1 MMNPIIYACSS
12 REFKRAYIRI
22 LRCRYRRRRPPVPLP
37 RVLGNPS
44 NPWSALNCSFN
55 KVKGIALKS
64 QARQNARHKTK
75 CCSMNDVE
83 NNTPMLSM
91 KMYSF
96 NEQGS
101 IFSASTVVDDDCA
114 DHVMPEETT
123 SGMWSTPP
131 KLAATS
137 GGESNNHHAWT
148 DYTPS
153 LGNGTD
159 QSAALCHGDHP
170 RPLCHSN
177 PTEQQHSV
185 NSRVQ
190 TADMSA
196 TSLAFCVDNCAP
208 RLNKAPFLGPPRRT
222 IFITPRR

>member
-22 LRCRYRRRRPPVPLP
+22 LRCQYRRRRPPVPLP

-64 QARQNARHKTK
+64 QVRQNARHKTK
-75 CCSMNDVE
+75 RCAINDVE
-83 NNTPMLSM
+83 NSTPMLSM

-96 NEQGS
+96 NEHGS
-101 IFSASTVVDDDCA
+101 VFSASTVADDDSA
-114 DHVMPEETT
+114 DHVMSEENT
-123 SGMWSTPP
+123 SGMWSSPQ

-137 GGESNNHHAWT
+137 GGESNNAWT
-148 DYTPS
+148 DYSPS
-153 LGNGTD
+153 LSNGTD
-159 QSAALCHGDHP
+159 QSASLCHVDHS
-170 RPLCHSN
+170 RSSCHSVPSGHQN
-177 PTEQQHSV
+177 SV

-190 TADMSA
+190 TADMSV
-196 TSLAFCVDNCAP
+196 TSLAFCVTTVHP
-208 RLNKAPFLGPPRRT
+208 G
-222 IFITPRR
+222 